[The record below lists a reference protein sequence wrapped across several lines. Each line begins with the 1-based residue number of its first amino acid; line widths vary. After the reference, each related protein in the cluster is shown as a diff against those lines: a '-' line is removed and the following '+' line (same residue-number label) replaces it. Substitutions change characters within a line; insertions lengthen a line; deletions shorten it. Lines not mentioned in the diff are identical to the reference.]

1 MQKVRWLYRLGLPF
15 FGLDLSYRE
24 IILEETFLLTYHMKL
39 SHSDVSCMPIRY
51 RKWFLTR
58 LAKQFNPPTTT
69 AMDDM
74 DTPLKKA
81 MFVDK

>member
-1 MQKVRWLYRLGLPF
+1 MQKVRWPYQLGPPF
-15 FGLDLSYRE
+15 FGLDPSYRE
-24 IILEETFLLTYHMKL
+24 IVLEETFLLTYHMKM
-39 SHSDVSCMPIRY
+39 SHSDVIRMPIRY

-58 LAKQFNPPTTT
+58 LAKQFNPPATS

-81 MFVDK
+81 MMVDK